1 VAIVSFSKPID
12 WPYWAV
18 SKLCASGGAP
28 VNQALS
34 LMLYHSSSVICA
46 LSITLLPVRFC
57 TRQYFADQNN
67 AKQSRPTIQQ
77 KIG

>member
-12 WPYWAV
+12 WPEGGRIKTVRQWWRT
-18 SKLCASGGAP
+18 CQSG
-28 VNQALS
+28 
-34 LMLYHSSSVICA
+34 SVICA